1 VHSALLSS
9 VVSLQGD
16 STVTL
21 EQLQSLLLHP
31 ELTLVLATMIKP
43 NLLPFVV
50 CIVDEAYLHNGNA
63 CGQGPACIGIA
74 LIKLLHLAPHL
85 EG

>member
-1 VHSALLSS
+1 MLSS
-9 VVSLQGD
+9 QGN

-31 ELTLVLATMIKP
+31 ELTLVLANMIKP
-43 NLLPFVV
+43 KLLPFVV
-50 CIVDEAYLHNGNA
+50 CIVDEAFLHNGNA
-63 CGQGPACIGIA
+63 RGQGPAGIGIA